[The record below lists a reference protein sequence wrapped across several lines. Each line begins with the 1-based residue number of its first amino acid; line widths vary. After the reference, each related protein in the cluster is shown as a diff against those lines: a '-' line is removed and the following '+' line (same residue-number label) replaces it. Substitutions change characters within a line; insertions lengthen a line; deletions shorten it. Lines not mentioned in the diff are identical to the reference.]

1 MSDLKSQLTAAMKDC
16 MKSGRKAELG
26 VIRLIQAA
34 IKQREVDERIAL
46 DDTQVIVLLDKMVR
60 QRRDSVAEFTK
71 AGRQDLAD
79 KETAE
84 IAVIETFMPTPL
96 TQEEVDAFVAR
107 AIASAQPQSIK
118 DMAKVM
124 AILKPDLQGRTD
136 MGRVS
141 LLLKE
146 KLTALSG

>member
-1 MSDLKSQLTAAMKDC
+1 MKDC

-34 IKQREVDERIAL
+34 IKQREVDERIEL
-46 DDTQVIVLLDKMVR
+46 DDAQVFGLLDKMVR
-60 QRRDSVAEFTK
+60 QRRDSVEQFSA
-71 AGRQDLAD
+71 AGRQDLAE

-84 IAVIETFMPTPL
+84 ITVIQTFMPAPL
-96 TQEEVDAFVAR
+96 SNIEVDSLLAK
-107 AIASAQPQSIK
+107 AIEQVQPQSIR

-124 AILKPDLQGRTD
+124 AVLKPELQGRTD

>member
-1 MSDLKSQLTAAMKDC
+1 MDNLKSKLTAAMKDC

-34 IKQREVDERIAL
+34 IKQREVDERIEL
-46 DDTQVIVLLDKMVR
+46 DDTQVLSLLDKMVR
-60 QRRDSVAEFTK
+60 QRKDSVEQFSA
-71 AGRQDLAD
+71 ANRQDLVD
-79 KETAE
+79 KEMSE
-84 IAVIETFMPTPL
+84 IAVIQTFMPAPL
-96 TQEEVDAFVAR
+96 SDEEVNALLAK
-107 AIASAQPQSIK
+107 AISNVQPQSIR

-124 AILKPDLQGRTD
+124 SVLKPELQGRAD

>member
-1 MSDLKSQLTAAMKDC
+1 MKDC

-34 IKQREVDERIAL
+34 IKQREVDERIDL
-46 DDTQVIVLLDKMVR
+46 DDAQILSLLDKMVR
-60 QRRDSVAEFTK
+60 QRTDSVEQFST
-71 AGRQDLAD
+71 AGRQDLVD
-79 KETAE
+79 KEMAE
-84 IAVIETFMPTPL
+84 IEIIKTFMPTPL
-96 TQEEVDAFVAR
+96 SDQEVDALLAQ
-107 AIASAQPQSIK
+107 AISTVQPQSIR

-124 AILKPDLQGRTD
+124 TILKPDLQGRTD